1 MIDQAAGRGD
11 ENLGVAAEQFHLL
24 RIRHA
29 AEDGDGLQV
38 ADVSG
43 VLVGRRGD
51 LQGEFARRREYQHLR
66 LCRLEA
72 RAFAATGTRRLT
84 FLVRG
89 AARSGRRGDERR
101 AFLRRQAVQCRQHEG
116 GSFSGSGL
124 RGNKQVAA
132 FDGGGNRL
140 GLDGGRVG
148 VTGLGKGFKQG
159 FVKPDFCKG
168 HQFLSCRTAPHNRG
182 EPMRGR
188 KNATPTNESVERLCL
203 GERIRDISAQQ
214 ALCQGGVYG
223 STPGGRG
230 AWEMRRGSRSEK
242 SLQFSAIDSLE
253 LHEARILLAG
263 LTRVE
268 RFLVVFCDSRSRRAK
283 TPTWRVMA
291 KRPR

>member
-1 MIDQAAGRGD
+1 MPPRMATAFRWRMWPAY
-11 ENLGVAAEQFHLL
+11 LSVAAVTCRASSRVGARTSIFGCAGWKRGRSRPRE
-24 RIRHA
+24 R
-29 AEDGDGLQV
+29 
-38 ADVSG
+38 ADWRSWF
-43 VLVGRRGD
+43 GR
-51 LQGEFARRREYQHLR
+51 
-66 LCRLEA
+66 
-72 RAFAATGTRRLT
+72 
-84 FLVRG
+84 
-89 AARSGRRGDERR
+89 AARSGRRNERR

-116 GSFSGSGL
+116 GGFAGTGL
-124 RGNKQVAA
+124 RRNQQVAS

-140 GLDGGRVG
+140 RLDGGRVG

-168 HQFLSCRTAPHNRG
+168 HQSLSCRTAPRNRG
-182 EPMRGR
+182 DPMRGR